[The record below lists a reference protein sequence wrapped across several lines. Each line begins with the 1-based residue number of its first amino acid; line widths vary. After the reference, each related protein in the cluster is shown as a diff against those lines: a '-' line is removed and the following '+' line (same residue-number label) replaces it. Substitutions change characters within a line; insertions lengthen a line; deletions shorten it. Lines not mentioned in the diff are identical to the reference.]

1 MTDTRALVIADNLL
15 ARVGLAALLSNQQ
28 DILVVGQSAGGER
41 LLPDVE
47 VYLPDVAVYDLG
59 YDPTAALPQIIT
71 LIEVRM
77 PVVALLPYTESASA
91 AAGVFSDTGAYGL
104 LLRDSDSEMLAAALH
119 AVAAGLVALDPILAA
134 AVRITPEI
142 ITPPGEDLTPRE
154 FEVLQLLA
162 EGLTNKAIALRLGIS
177 ANTVKFHIN
186 AILQKL
192 SAQSRT
198 EAVVRASRL
207 GLIIL

>member
-1 MTDTRALVIADNLL
+1 
-15 ARVGLAALLSNQQ
+15 
-28 DILVVGQSAGGER
+28 
-41 LLPDVE
+41 
-47 VYLPDVAVYDLG
+47 
-59 YDPTAALPQIIT
+59 
-71 LIEVRM
+71 
-77 PVVALLPYTESASA
+77 
-91 AAGVFSDTGAYGL
+91 
-104 LLRDSDSEMLAAALH
+104 LAAALH